1 MSLAAILKAASLVI
15 QLLPIITGFVKQF
28 ESEMVGATGSAKLA
42 AVTAAVNSYL
52 DKINAGADVI
62 AAVQQ
67 QLGPLVGGLV
77 TGFNASG
84 VFQTSPNDRPAPAQV
99 GL

>member
-1 MSLAAILKAASLVI
+1 MNFLALIKAASLVI
-15 QLLPIITGFVKQF
+15 QLLPVVTGFVKQF
-28 ESEMVGATGSAKLA
+28 ETEMVGATGSAKLA

-84 VFQTSPNDRPAPAQV
+84 VFQTNSKQSAPAQV